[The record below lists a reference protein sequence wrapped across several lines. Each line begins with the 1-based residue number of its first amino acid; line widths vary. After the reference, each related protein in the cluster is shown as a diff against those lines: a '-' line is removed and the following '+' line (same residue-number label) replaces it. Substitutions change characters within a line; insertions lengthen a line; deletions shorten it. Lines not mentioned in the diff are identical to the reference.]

1 MIHRLITTKNELRDA
16 TAALLALPDKSLPL
30 VLSFCKYRKRHT
42 EQQNR
47 MLNAHI
53 RDIARWIY
61 KDMKVPERVF
71 EGVLYKLKLNVIW
84 PRYSDPE
91 PNEFTGE
98 TVYLPKSRRDLT
110 SDELKRL
117 VEWLEKFMAEHEV
130 PSHAPVDRWTS

>member
-1 MIHRLITTKNELRDA
+1 MIHRLVKDRNELRDM
-16 TAALLALPDKSLPL
+16 TAALLALPDKQFPM

-71 EGVLYKLKLNVIW
+71 DDVLDDLKRNLIW
-84 PRYSDPE
+84 PRYSEPE
-91 PNEFTGE
+91 PDVFSGE
-98 TVYLPKSRRDLT
+98 VLYRSKSRRDLS
-110 SDELKRL
+110 SDELRHI
-117 VEWLEKFMAEHEV
+117 VEWLEKFMAEEGV
-130 PSHAPVDRWTS
+130 ESHAPVDRWTS